1 VPIIKKYPN
10 RKLYD
15 LDSKQY
21 ITLDGIA
28 EMIRQEKD
36 IQVIDNATGQDIT
49 AVTLTQIILD
59 QERNQHGFLPHTFL
73 AGWIQA
79 SGNRINSLQK
89 NLSSSLGFLHDV
101 DKEIRRRIT
110 LLISKGEM
118 TEKDARQLLEK
129 LLSSNTSLSDND
141 PTVLEA
147 VVEENIERAL
157 VERHVPSHEDME
169 KLNNQLEALAAK
181 LDQLIKDS

>member
-1 VPIIKKYPN
+1 MPIIKKYPN

-15 LDSKQY
+15 MDSKQY

-28 EMIRQEKD
+28 ELIREEKD

-73 AGWIQA
+73 AGWIQE

-101 DKEIRRRIT
+101 DKEIRRRIS
-110 LLISKGEM
+110 LLISKGEL

-129 LLSSNTSLSDND
+129 LLSSNTSFSVSDLSLLDED
-141 PTVLEA
+141 
-147 VVEENIERAL
+147 IDRAL
-157 VERHVPSHEDME
+157 AECNIPSREDME
-169 KLNNQLEALAAK
+169 KLNSQLEALAIK
-181 LDQLIKDS
+181 LDQLMKDN

>member
-1 VPIIKKYPN
+1 MPIIKKYPN

-15 LDSKQY
+15 MDSKQY

-28 EMIRQEKD
+28 ELIRQDED

-59 QERNQHGFLPHTFL
+59 QERNQHSILPHTFL

-101 DKEIRRRIT
+101 DKEIKRRIT
-110 LLISKGEM
+110 LLISKGEL
-118 TEKDARQLLEK
+118 TEKDARHLLEK
-129 LLSSNTSLSDND
+129 LLSSNTSFSESDPSLLD
-141 PTVLEA
+141 
-147 VVEENIERAL
+147 ENIDRAL
-157 VERHVPSHEDME
+157 AERNIPSREDME
-169 KLNNQLEALAAK
+169 KLNSQLEALAVK
-181 LDQLIKDS
+181 LDELMKDN